1 MKGTFNNFFIGSSK
15 DALSAQVL
23 IAGCP
28 LDVTSSFRPGTRFA
42 PDNIR
47 KASWTLET
55 YSPYLDRDLDDARF
69 FDAGNLDLPPGNL
82 DQSLLVIE
90 NASDEI
96 AGNKRKLLA
105 LGGEHLVTF
114 PLIKGLRNHIE
125 RLQVVHFDA
134 HCDLR
139 DSYEGETLSHATAL
153 KLVKNLGGVDL
164 FQIGI
169 RSGTRQEFKELNLI
183 HSPASLEEGIDRHI
197 PVYVTFDL
205 DVCDPSLAPGVTTP
219 EPGGLTFKEVMEYL
233 IVLSKFNLV
242 GADVVELAPDYDTTF
257 VSSIVAAKITRE
269 LLLLLALNQAM

>member
-15 DALSAQVL
+15 DAMSARVF

-28 LDVTSSFRPGTRFA
+28 LDMTSSFRPGTRFA
-42 PDNIR
+42 PDDIR

-55 YSPYLDRDLDDARF
+55 YSPYLDSDLDDAGF

-82 DQSLLVIE
+82 DQALLVIE
-90 NASDEI
+90 NASKET
-96 AGNKRKLLA
+96 AGSKRKLLA
-105 LGGEHLVTF
+105 LGGEHLVTY

-125 RLQVVHFDA
+125 KLQVVHFDA

-139 DSYEGETLSHATAL
+139 DNYEGEVLSHATAL

-183 HSPASLEEGIDRHI
+183 NSPVSLETSIDPHI

-219 EPGGLTFKEVMEYL
+219 EPGGLTFKEVMEYF
-233 IVLSKFNLV
+233 IVLSKFALI

-269 LLLLLALNQAM
+269 LILLLALNQAM